1 MSYALSPLPSLAMNG
16 RWRWRL
22 GAWTHSLRCTKV
34 GIVVK
39 HPHCA
44 TRHTALRRRS
54 SVRLLTSFASQPV
67 VGPLVGRSSLRVYP
81 DQQTTSRGTRPWIS
95 GRRSRPLL
103 VQIRAPLVR
112 GVLLPGAVDMPAN
125 SLMSDSGRHTMS
137 RASRSIR
144 FRISSRRLQDPGRQT
159 RPAHCHRRDRPDPS
173 RGCRPARS
181 ATR

>member
-1 MSYALSPLPSLAMNG
+1 MNW

-54 SVRLLTSFASQPV
+54 SVRLLR
-67 VGPLVGRSSLRVYP
+67 PLLRSRLQDPSGSIFSPGVPRSADDLP
-81 DQQTTSRGTRPWIS
+81 GARPRIS

-103 VQIRAPLVR
+103 VRIRRDDV
-112 GVLLPGAVDMPAN
+112 
-125 SLMSDSGRHTMS
+125 
-137 RASRSIR
+137 R
-144 FRISSRRLQDPGRQT
+144 FRATQPGRFDDRHLTCPRLKQHLQRFHAELLHGGVFLYGEQPQPPVHRRLQPEPQTLARRYRLRCSAGAGRT
-159 RPAHCHRRDRPDPS
+159 AE
-173 RGCRPARS
+173 G
-181 ATR
+181 